1 MAISTPPPPPP
12 RPPLNEL
19 GCGVLMYSKTSLQVN
34 TLYALF
40 IYKMLSSLN
49 YKLFTWHRG

>member
-1 MAISTPPPPPP
+1 MAISNPPPP

-19 GCGVLMYSKTSLQVN
+19 GCGVLLYSKTSLQVN